1 MIESSNLIGDPVN
14 PLEKLINV
22 SMALYVDLKEFN
34 PHLPVTRSR
43 MFDLF
48 GEVRTYVEALQE
60 QEIMNNYSSTMEEQ
74 PELEEIINQDT
85 FWGAHPIYTCP
96 CCQGLL
102 KVSPNPYRTE
112 WDDKQKF
119 MVYHHALDCRACEKM
134 WKPKETKP
142 T

>member
-60 QEIMNNYSSTMEEQ
+60 Q
-74 PELEEIINQDT
+74 
-85 FWGAHPIYTCP
+85 
-96 CCQGLL
+96 
-102 KVSPNPYRTE
+102 
-112 WDDKQKF
+112 
-119 MVYHHALDCRACEKM
+119 
-134 WKPKETKP
+134 
-142 T
+142 